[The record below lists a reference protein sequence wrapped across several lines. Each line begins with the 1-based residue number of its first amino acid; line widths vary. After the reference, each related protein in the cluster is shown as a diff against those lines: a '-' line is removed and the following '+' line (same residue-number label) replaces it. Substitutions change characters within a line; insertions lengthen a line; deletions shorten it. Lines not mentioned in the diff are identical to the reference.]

1 MSLCGFKNNTILTIT
16 FLFILWKI
24 LSAVKLLKN
33 DVYKKVFVYTMQK
46 DLIIVLY
53 FLYFLYLVV
62 NTGYPNLNSNS

>member
-1 MSLCGFKNNTILTIT
+1 MSLCGFKNNAILTIT